1 MLHLLKES
9 TKPVPRQ
16 KKRRTIEA
24 LAKPDPIDNMSAMQS
39 RPQFSAAPDKTNGN
53 EERKDCSKPKGSTA
67 NSCLRVGGMSRK
79 AFKNTIG
86 LF

>member
-9 TKPVPRQ
+9 TKPVPKQ

-24 LAKPDPIDNMSAMQS
+24 LAKPDPIVNLSATQF
-39 RPQFSAAPDKTNGN
+39 RPHFSAAPDKANDN
-53 EERKDCSKPKGSTA
+53 EERKESSKPKGSKNNV
-67 NSCLRVGGMSRK
+67 NS
-79 AFKNTIG
+79 

>member
-9 TKPVPRQ
+9 TKPVPKQ

-24 LAKPDPIDNMSAMQS
+24 LAKPDQIVAMSTTQLQTQLS
-39 RPQFSAAPDKTNGN
+39 TAADKASGN
-53 EERKDCSKPKGSTA
+53 EERKGNSNSKGSKKDV
-67 NSCLRVGGMSRK
+67 NS
-79 AFKNTIG
+79 

>member
-24 LAKPDPIDNMSAMQS
+24 LAKPDPIFNMSAMQS
-39 RPQFSAAPDKTNGN
+39 RTHSSATPDKTNGN
-53 EERKDCSKPKGSTA
+53 EERKESSKSKGSKNNV
-67 NSCLRVGGMSRK
+67 NSL
-79 AFKNTIG
+79 
-86 LF
+86 L